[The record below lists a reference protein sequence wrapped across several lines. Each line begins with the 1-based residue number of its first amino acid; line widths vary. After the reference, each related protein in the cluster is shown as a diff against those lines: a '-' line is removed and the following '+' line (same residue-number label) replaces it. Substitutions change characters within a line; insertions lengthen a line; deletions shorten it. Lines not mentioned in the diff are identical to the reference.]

1 MYSKSSVCH
10 HRTQV
15 LDSQKNSGNKLL
27 ITKMYFTS
35 EIRAKLGLINELTYH
50 TT

>member
-1 MYSKSSVCH
+1 MYYESSVCH

-15 LDSQKNSGNKLL
+15 FEGQENSGNKLL
-27 ITKMYFTS
+27 ITKVYFTS
-35 EIRAKLGLINELTYH
+35 EMAKTGLVNELIYH